1 MDKQHDCVCD
11 FIKCLQ
17 VGQNI
22 TIVTNR
28 GGQILLTFLEVKN
41 NCVYGTDPV
50 GRPIVLD
57 CDCIVGIELSPT
69 IGCRVDILS
78 AAIIVCNDTI
88 NGKVTCNGVPV
99 SGAVVTFQ
107 SAPSILTFSP
117 NPIVTDSFGN
127 FSVEVDVPVGTPE
140 TDVVITASTIVNGRT
155 ISTTDTSMVM
165 CPSALC
171 TLELIPSE
179 LPFNCTGNVFGIVT
193 CGGQPIEG
201 VTVNFSS
208 SNPNFTL
215 NPPSDITDS
224 QGDVATGVN
233 IASGTPSQ
241 TAVITG
247 TATIGAQVL
256 STSITVTGSCASTC
270 TLTLTAAPDINCTGT
285 ISGTLTCGGV
295 PQPGVTI
302 NFTQFPE
309 AVATIPST
317 TTSATGTFTTN
328 VTVPLGTAPTS
339 TIVTASATVGGQT
352 VASSI
357 DIDFSC
363 PEEELCPCKFQLGV
377 AGTGAPATANII
389 NGGVPSTV
397 AGTINVSAVQ
407 CYIAGPGCNPAVDNF
422 SITFS
427 GGSFTFNLIQGRRIR
442 ISCIDGTG
450 ATLEGTATA
459 SGTST
464 LQGLFDVFIGFTLS
478 GNTATWNI
486 LATNSAGDSFST
498 TFTSAVTPQTAIGD
512 CGTQF

>member
-1 MDKQHDCVCD
+1 
-11 FIKCLQ
+11 
-17 VGQNI
+17 
-22 TIVTNR
+22 
-28 GGQILLTFLEVKN
+28 
-41 NCVYGTDPV
+41 
-50 GRPIVLD
+50 
-57 CDCIVGIELSPT
+57 
-69 IGCRVDILS
+69 
-78 AAIIVCNDTI
+78 
-88 NGKVTCNGVPV
+88 
-99 SGAVVTFQ
+99 
-107 SAPSILTFSP
+107 
-117 NPIVTDSFGN
+117 
-127 FSVEVDVPVGTPE
+127 
-140 TDVVITASTIVNGRT
+140 
-155 ISTTDTSMVM
+155 
-165 CPSALC
+165 
-171 TLELIPSE
+171 
-179 LPFNCTGNVFGIVT
+179 
-193 CGGQPIEG
+193 
-201 VTVNFSS
+201 
-208 SNPNFTL
+208 
-215 NPPSDITDS
+215 
-224 QGDVATGVN
+224 
-233 IASGTPSQ
+233 
-241 TAVITG
+241 
-247 TATIGAQVL
+247 
-256 STSITVTGSCASTC
+256 
-270 TLTLTAAPDINCTGT
+270 
-285 ISGTLTCGGV
+285 
-295 PQPGVTI
+295 
-302 NFTQFPE
+302 
-309 AVATIPST
+309 
-317 TTSATGTFTTN
+317 

-389 NGGVPSTV
+389 NGGVSSTV

-427 GGSFTFNLIQGRRIR
+427 GGSFTSNLIQGRRIR